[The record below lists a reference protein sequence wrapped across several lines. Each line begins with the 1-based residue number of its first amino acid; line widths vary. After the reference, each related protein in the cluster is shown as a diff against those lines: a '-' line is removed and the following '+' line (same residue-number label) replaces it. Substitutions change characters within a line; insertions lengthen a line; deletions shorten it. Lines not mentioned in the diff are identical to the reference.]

1 MQNSKLYILFIIL
14 SIVISG
20 YLVFTVFSTYPV
32 KAGIIDDLKQEISE
46 KNAKIKEIQEQI
58 AQYKDLI
65 SAESTKKKSLQNQI
79 YLYNLEIKKL
89 EADLSSLEFQISSL
103 GLEIKKLEAEIQNR
117 ESQLIED
124 RELIAGMLRTLNEL
138 DREDV
143 FDLVLKHENL
153 SDFFDEYQY
162 ASLIQEGILAKI
174 EEVKTIKKE
183 LEEKKTANK
192 ETKEELEQL
201 EIQLSDRRAVLSG
214 QKQEKDQLLKETRE
228 QEQRYQRL
236 LSDVEKKQRD
246 IQKEIFELES
256 KLRYTIDPA
265 SIPPFGKGVL
275 ARPSNGVLT
284 QGYGSTAETGFINH
298 AYQFHNGID
307 LSSGFGSPI
316 RAASP
321 GRVVGT
327 GDNGKYAYGK
337 WIAIDHENGLITL
350 YAHLSLK
357 RVSTGERVTGGA
369 IIGYEGST
377 GFSTGS
383 HLHFTVYATN
393 TFYVADRSYGPLPVG
408 ASINPLNYL

>member
-1 MQNSKLYILFIIL
+1 MVVSFA
-14 SIVISG
+14 
-20 YLVFTVFSTYPV
+20 VFGEPRSWREFWSFNFSAN
-32 KAGIIDDLKQEISE
+32 AGTIDDLKQQIVER
-46 KNAKIKEIQEQI
+46 NAKIKEIQEQI
-58 AQYKDLI
+58 ARYRDLI

-89 EADLSSLEFQISSL
+89 EADLFSLEFQISGL

-124 RELIAGMLRTLNEL
+124 KELIAGMLRALNEL

-162 ASLIQEGILAKI
+162 ASLIQEGILTKI
-174 EEVKTIKKE
+174 EEVKIIKKE
-183 LEEKKTANK
+183 LEEKKTAN
-192 ETKEELEQL
+192 EERKEELEQL
-201 EIQLSDRRAVLSG
+201 EIQLSDRRSILSG
-214 QKQEKDQLLKETRE
+214 QKEERTQLLKETRE

-236 LSDVEKKQRD
+236 LSETQKKQLE
-246 IQKEIFELES
+246 IQKEIVELES

-265 SIPPFGKGVL
+265 SIPSYKSGVL
-275 ARPSNGVLT
+275 SWPLDGRLT
-284 QGYGSTAETGFINH
+284 QGYGSTSETGFINH

-307 LSSGFGSPI
+307 IAASFGSPI
-316 RAASP
+316 KAGAS
-321 GRVVGT
+321 GKVVAT

-337 WIAIDHENGLITL
+337 WIAIDHENGLVTL

-357 RVSTGERVTGGA
+357 RASTGSRVARGE
-369 IIGYEGST
+369 IIGYEGSS
-377 GFSTGS
+377 GFSTGP

-393 TFYVADRSYGPLPVG
+393 TFYVTDRPYGPLPIG
-408 ASINPLNYL
+408 ASINPMNYL